1 MLDRERLAKVLSL
14 TTSDN
19 DAEALAAIRRANEII
34 KGENLSWLDVIA
46 QQHYLD
52 ITAAIHK
59 GPFAKQA
66 EPVEEWGPGIRRKAP
81 WDR

>member
-1 MLDRERLAKVLSL
+1 VLDRERLAKVLAL

-34 KGENLSWLDVIA
+34 KGENLGWLDVIA

-52 ITAAIHK
+52 ISAAINK
-59 GPFAKQA
+59 GPFATTDA
-66 EPVEEWGPGIRRKAP
+66 PIEDWGPGIRRKAP